1 MPLVFPRP
9 EGHGI
14 FDSLSLR
21 QASAAG
27 QRLLDLVFPPR
38 CPGCGRLGVLFCDS
52 CQAQIEPI
60 IPPVCRRCGHP
71 TPEDGTGLSAR
82 SFRAESPGPCG
93 LPAYGERGL
102 LAHGER
108 GVAGAGFRD
117 VLCEACQATP
127 SNLDGIKAVGI
138 FAHPLREAIHALKYE
153 NCRGLAA
160 PLGACMADAWSHAHP
175 PADLLMPVPL
185 HASRVAERG
194 YNQSALL
201 ARILGSAARVPV
213 VEGILVRQKATLP
226 QVGLSWHERRRNVSD
241 AFVCR
246 ESMEGQRVVLVDDV
260 CTTGATLEAC
270 AAALR
275 DGGASSVWG
284 FTLARPRREPGT
296 PTPDAVQQTP
306 GTQTGY

>member
-1 MPLVFPRP
+1 MPFVFPR
-9 EGHGI
+9 
-14 FDSLSLR
+14 SLSLR

-38 CPGCGRLGVLFCDS
+38 CPGCGRLGILFCDS

-60 IPPVCRRCGHP
+60 ILPVCRRCGRP
-71 TPEDGTGLSAR
+71 TSEDVTGLSAK
-82 SFRAESPGPCG
+82 SFRAESPGPLG
-93 LPAYGERGL
+93 A
-102 LAHGER
+102 
-108 GVAGAGFRD
+108 AGAGGAGFGD
-117 VLCEACQATP
+117 VLCAACQATP
-127 SNLDGIKAVGI
+127 SNLDGIRAVGI

-160 PLGACMADAWSHAHP
+160 PLGARMADAWSYAHP

-185 HASRVAERG
+185 HVSRVAERG

-201 ARILGSAARVPV
+201 ARVLGFTAGVPV

-226 QVGLSWHERRRNVSD
+226 QVGLNWHERRRNVSD

-246 ESMEGQRVVLVDDV
+246 GSMKGQRVVLVDDV

-270 AAALR
+270 AAVLR
-275 DGGASSVWG
+275 EGGASSVWG
-284 FTLARPRREPGT
+284 FTLARPRGEPGT
-296 PTPDAVQQTP
+296 PPPDTVQQTP
-306 GTQTGY
+306 ATQT